1 MKDYFFVM
9 RSIEITTF
17 WNSTIWNIGIRHFTA
32 NFNAK
37 EIVQYRMYLR
47 QCLTY
52 LNETLSLISYNKMVR
67 VLFFFKSFVI
77 MSIREILAIG
87 LGESWT
93 APLVFGTILNKAKIT
108 KNALLG
114 LVTILL
120 GLIIFFILQGS
131 VINYVLFFLCR
142 FITIFWTSKAKKT
155 QKTFNEGAFIFVVHF
170 DFFCFHVHVQMYVF
184 QLQYWWP

>member
-142 FITIFWTSKAKKT
+142 FITIFWTSKAKKN